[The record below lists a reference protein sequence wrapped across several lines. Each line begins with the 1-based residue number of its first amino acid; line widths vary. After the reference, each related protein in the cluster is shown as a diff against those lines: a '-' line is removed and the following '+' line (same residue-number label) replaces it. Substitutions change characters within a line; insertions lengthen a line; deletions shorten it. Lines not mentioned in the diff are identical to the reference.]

1 MKRSVVSVGT
11 GLVAVA
17 VVLVLCGCGKTEQT
31 PASTSQPTTDD
42 SSLSTTGPAG
52 EPTSSYWTDEKLQS
66 AQPEKMPTEP

>member
-11 GLVAVA
+11 GLVAAA

-31 PASTSQPTTDD
+31 PASTSRPTSDN
-42 SSLSTTGPAG
+42 SSLSTTGPTG
-52 EPTSSYWTDEKLQS
+52 EPTSSYWTDEKLQC